1 MIEIAT
7 SSDQYWK
14 AGKREEKKD
23 GGVRITND
31 AHLPLKQIHT
41 RIKERIL
48 VKVLYPSYILG
59 GIASDRYTHRDYIEH
74 ADRHAGSQ
82 FVLSEDIKNF
92 FPSTG
97 ETIVTDIW
105 RGLFRFGPDVSDL
118 LTALTTYKGSLPQGW
133 ITSNHL
139 ANLALWRH
147 EAGLVK
153 SFEEAGFRYSRF
165 VDDISV
171 SSTRIIEHEE
181 KTKLVGDVVGFI
193 KRCGFEPKRSKHD
206 LSTSGDPMKV
216 VRLNVNGK
224 KATKPK
230 ESRRNIRALVDQCVK
245 YNPCARNSPEYIK
258 MWDQASGQVGNMKRM
273 HPRQAKAMRDLLS
286 ANRPDRPPR
295 KQSVKKK
302 NHRKVLPP
310 FVSQS

>member
-1 MIEIAT
+1 M
-7 SSDQYWK
+7 
-14 AGKREEKKD
+14 KKD

-59 GIASDRYTHRDYIEH
+59 GIASDQYTRRDYIEH

-82 FVLSEDIKNF
+82 LVLSEDIKKF
-92 FPSTG
+92 FPNTG
-97 ETIVTDIW
+97 EAMVSDIW
-105 RGLFRFGPDVSDL
+105 RGFFGFGPEVSDL
-118 LTALTTYKGSLPQGW
+118 LTALTIYEGSLPQGW
-133 ITSNHL
+133 VTSNHL

-147 EAGLVK
+147 EVRLVT
-153 SFEEAGFRYSRF
+153 SLEEAGFRYSRF

-171 SSTRIIEHEE
+171 SSIRIIDHEE

-230 ESRRNIRALVDQCVK
+230 ESRRNISCLL
-245 YNPCARNSPEYIK
+245 YTSP
-258 MWDQASGQVGNMKRM
+258 S
-273 HPRQAKAMRDLLS
+273 PR
-286 ANRPDRPPR
+286 DRG
-295 KQSVKKK
+295 
-302 NHRKVLPP
+302 
-310 FVSQS
+310 